1 MQVINTR
8 DGSTIGA
15 EAELW
20 APLSTLE
27 VRSGESG
34 TFLQPKLEFE
44 WSEPPIH
51 SRKIHSTLHYFER
64 GGFYFLA
71 LCWSEPVSDR
81 TRDFQGC

>member
-1 MQVINTR
+1 MQVYNNIR

-15 EAELW
+15 EAVLW

-51 SRKIHSTLHYFER
+51 SRKIHSTLKEVDFTSLHCSGER
-64 GGFYFLA
+64 V
-71 LCWSEPVSDR
+71 E
-81 TRDFQGC
+81 